1 MTLAGTEGEAMTTD
15 SCWSL
20 VCVFYNH
27 ITLEILLY
35 SVCTVFGGCVKSSE
49 VYFMIIYCYD
59 INSLSCLT
67 RIIHD
72 TLHVPDSHR
81 VHEHFYKSTMF
92 LRVLRAGSVSFFSP
106 SGFFFSGFILVGLVQ
121 MLLLLHLKLNKIQL
135 YKQLLI
141 SP

>member
-1 MTLAGTEGEAMTTD
+1 MTLAGTDGCDGLMPVPRL
-15 SCWSL
+15 CF
-20 VCVFYNH
+20 FYL

-35 SVCTVFGGCVKSSE
+35 SIWWCVKSSE

-67 RIIHD
+67 SF
-72 TLHVPDSHR
+72 LHALPHTGLILMNIFLQAQC
-81 VHEHFYKSTMF
+81 FYGYSEQG
-92 LRVLRAGSVSFFSP
+92 RYPFFYFNFFPLAS
-106 SGFFFSGFILVGLVQ
+106 SGY
-121 MLLLLHLKLNKIQL
+121 LLLRLFLQVLLSLHLKLNEIQL